1 MTTPLSYSM
10 KGAVDATGL
19 SKSYLDRA
27 IRSGKLKAKR
37 SGGTENDPA
46 GNYVIL
52 AADLEAFL
60 AGLVDA

>member
-37 SGGTENDPA
+37 SGGTESDPA